1 MAKSAT
7 AGALALV
14 WSLAVGTAFLYLLTM
29 QQIRHF
35 AALTLLGLVV
45 IVSVQNVETVD
56 LRFLVWTFSA
66 PRVIL
71 LFSLFCVGAIVG
83 WLAHGKRATK

>member
-1 MAKSAT
+1 
-7 AGALALV
+7 
-14 WSLAVGTAFLYLLTM
+14 M

-56 LRFLVWTFSA
+56 VRFLVLTFSA

-83 WLAHGKRATK
+83 WLAHGKRGTR

>member
-1 MAKSAT
+1 
-7 AGALALV
+7 
-14 WSLAVGTAFLYLLTM
+14 
-29 QQIRHF
+29 
-35 AALTLLGLVV
+35 VV